1 METNEKTQKSRRS
14 LRLTAALSGK
24 KSIKKKLQI
33 SIVLLTVTVS
43 LLLGVVSSVILYRD
57 STENMNQRLKESTAA
72 YNIAVQQSIQIY
84 KTKIE
89 AISQDTTIT
98 DPSKS
103 QNQKVSRMAE
113 LAKKY
118 DFESVIMSDAQGD
131 TTDGTNV
138 KERDYFAQS
147 IAGETYVSST
157 LLSKTTGKMVLI
169 VSAPIQIGGDNGV
182 VFARL
187 SSDTFSGMVDDI
199 SIGNSGYGFITDK
212 EGKIIAHKNQELVDA
227 ETNYIENAK
236 KDSSLSS
243 VADIIKEMAAGKS
256 GTESATFKGARI
268 TIGHA
273 PIAETDGWSIGVV
286 AYNSEMLKNLYIA
299 IGITI
304 AITVLFIVLSS
315 ILAIRIANPI
325 VNPIIRMVKRI
336 ETFAEG
342 DLNSEVPKF
351 ESEDEIGILSSSL
364 TKTIVNLK
372 AIIGEIT
379 FVLSSLEKGDCTVS
393 TEQEYKGD
401 FISLQVALKGII
413 SNLNNIFS
421 SFRESINQVAAGAEQ
436 VSSAA
441 QSLASGTTE
450 QAATIEELNSS
461 VVSISQ
467 QAEDNSKTVYQATDF
482 MTQASEELTRGNAHM
497 NNLNKAMEDISN
509 SSQKITNI
517 TKVIEDIAFQTNI
530 LALNAAIE
538 AARAGEAGRG
548 FTVVADE
555 VRNLAGKV
563 AEAVQQT
570 TVLIEHSTNAV
581 NEGSR
586 LSEETR
592 DILHQ
597 VQEKAMLVSDS
608 IRNIEHASGTQTE
621 AIEQINIGLSQVSSV
636 VQTNA
641 ATAEE
646 SSASSEE
653 LASQAM
659 TMKTE
664 IDWIKLKKGNSD
676 LT

>member
-664 IDWIKLKKGNSD
+664 IDWIKLKKDNSD

>member
-199 SIGNSGYGFITDK
+199 AIGNSGYGFITDK

-664 IDWIKLKKGNSD
+664 IDWIKLKKDNSD

>member
-14 LRLTAALSGK
+14 LRLTAAFSGK
-24 KSIKKKLQI
+24 KSIKKKLQV

-57 STENMNQRLKESTAA
+57 SIENMNQRLKESTAA

-98 DPSKS
+98 DPAKS
-103 QNQKVSRMAE
+103 QNQKISRMAE

-118 DFESVIMSDAQGD
+118 EFESVIISDFEGN

-138 KERDYFAQS
+138 KERDYFTKS

-169 VSAPIQIGGDNGV
+169 VSAPVQIGSDNGV

-187 SSDTFSGMVDDI
+187 SSDTFSEMVDDI
-199 SIGNSGYGFITDK
+199 AIGNSGYGFITDK
-212 EGKIIAHKNQELVDA
+212 DGKIIAHKDQEKVEQ

-236 KDSSLSS
+236 KDSSLSEL
-243 VADIIKEMAAGKS
+243 AEIIKEMAAGES
-256 GTESATFKGARI
+256 GTQSATFEKSQI

-273 PIAETDGWSIGVV
+273 PIANTDGWSIGVV
-286 AYNSEMLKNLYIA
+286 AYNLEMLKNLYIS
-299 IGITI
+299 IGVTV

-336 ETFAEG
+336 ETLAEG
-342 DLNSEVPKF
+342 DLNSEIPKF
-351 ESEDEIGILSSSL
+351 DSEDEIGILSSSL
-364 TKTIVNLK
+364 TKTIVSLK

-379 FVLSSLEKGDCTVS
+379 FVLSSLEKGDCTVD

-401 FISLQVALKGII
+401 FSSLQVALKGII
-413 SNLNNIFS
+413 SNLNDIFS
-421 SFRESINQVAAGAEQ
+421 SFRESINQVSAGAEQ

-461 VVSISQ
+461 VVSISE
-467 QAEDNSKTVYQATDF
+467 QAEDNSKTVHQATDF
-482 MTQASEELTRGNAHM
+482 MTQASEELTRGNTHM
-497 NNLNKAMEDISN
+497 NNLNKAMEDISD
-509 SSQKITNI
+509 SSQKISKI

-581 NEGSR
+581 DEGSK
-586 LSEETR
+586 LSEETM

-597 VQEKAMLVSDS
+597 VQEKAELVSES
-608 IRNIEHASGTQTE
+608 IKNIEHASGTQSE
-621 AIEQINIGLSQVSSV
+621 AIEQINIGLSQVSAV

-653 LASQAM
+653 LASQAV

-664 IDWIKLKKGNSD
+664 IDWIKLKQNKSD